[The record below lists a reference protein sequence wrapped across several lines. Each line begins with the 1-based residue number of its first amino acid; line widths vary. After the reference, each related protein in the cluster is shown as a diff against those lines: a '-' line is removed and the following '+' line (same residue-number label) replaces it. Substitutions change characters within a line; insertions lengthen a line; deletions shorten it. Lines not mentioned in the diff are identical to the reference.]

1 MSRTRNWTPD
11 PLTKLKA
18 VVTSVKKRQRLGANN
33 GNVIPHPDFLSA
45 REGGKLYN
53 HLQGIQRYGKY
64 VIISGSISS
73 GSRNPQ
79 GSQLIVIQMGAKNPS
94 MPWGYPR
101 YQPAA
106 SSYDYKHPDPRDKV
120 VAVIPLDRTLWHA
133 GGIQMMGR
141 ILAVPLYGKMPDGRP
156 RSHVRFYDFSVP
168 TRPTEIREMRI
179 TRPKKA
185 FAVALAGLPDKRTLA
200 IVWDDKTLDF
210 YYSRTPAPRNGNR
223 PSRCQASGFRSFTRR
238 TRSSISASIWS
249 WTLPARTFSWWDSTI
264 QTNYLRSPQTI
275 FDLGKDYADVYTFP
289 AAFDPAKPVNDGT
302 PGQKFKK
309 VKAIYMR
316 SNDWYSSFNADG
328 GTYITPTGD
337 IYIYGSPHWLHADG
351 SRYNYLE
358 YTNKK
363 V

>member
-1 MSRTRNWTPD
+1 M
-11 PLTKLKA
+11 
-18 VVTSVKKRQRLGANN
+18 
-33 GNVIPHPDFLSA
+33 
-45 REGGKLYN
+45 
-53 HLQGIQRYGKY
+53 
-64 VIISGSISS
+64 
-73 GSRNPQ
+73 
-79 GSQLIVIQMGAKNPS
+79 
-94 MPWGYPR
+94 
-101 YQPAA
+101 
-106 SSYDYKHPDPRDKV
+106 
-120 VAVIPLDRTLWHA
+120 AVIPLDRTLWHA

-210 YYSRTPAPRNGNR
+210 YYSRTPGAKKWKPAIEVPGKRIPKFHQKDQKQYQCINLVVD
-223 PSRCQASGFRSFTRR
+223 SSSKDFFLVGFHNTNKLSP
-238 TRSSISASIWS
+238 
-249 WTLPARTFSWWDSTI
+249 LSTDA
-264 QTNYLRSPQTI
+264 I